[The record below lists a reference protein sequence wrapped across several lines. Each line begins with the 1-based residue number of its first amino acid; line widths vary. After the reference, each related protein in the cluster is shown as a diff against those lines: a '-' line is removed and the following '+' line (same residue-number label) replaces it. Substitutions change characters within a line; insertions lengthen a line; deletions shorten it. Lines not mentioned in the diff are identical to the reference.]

1 MLNIPVNMFVTWVSS
16 PPVLRI
22 ATRVVPTKEENL
34 TGFLTPS
41 QVLMSISISMIAS
54 VHPNRLPSIYSPPEK
69 TDLLLQQAHA
79 QFFSPQKPRYINWA
93 SSGPLQS
100 ESRQIIAE
108 PKDDDRT
115 VAVDINQ
122 SLDPI
127 AVYYDEYISPAPKET
142 VDKRMASSYQE
153 PFTARDNPNNRHYH
167 HQASAESGHTFDICL
182 GSYAIK
188 DLGHHFYPRFIETTN
203 CPDPESSHHRIK
215 CEHIKYH
222 VQVLTQRKDTDP
234 EDSTH
239 RSALPESLRDWRFV
253 HIAVNVGCHCTIQ
266 GNAQQ

>member
-1 MLNIPVNMFVTWVSS
+1 MFVAWVSTQDSKVFS
-16 PPVLRI
+16 PHKVG
-22 ATRVVPTKEENL
+22 NL
-34 TGFLTPS
+34 TGTLVLP

-54 VHPNRLPSIYSPPEK
+54 VHPNRLTSIYSPPEK
-69 TDLLLQQAHA
+69 TLLLQQA
-79 QFFSPQKPRYINWA
+79 QTQLFSPQKPRYLNWA
-93 SSGPLQS
+93 NSGPLQS
-100 ESRQIIAE
+100 ESRQIISE
-108 PKDDDRT
+108 PKDDERT

-127 AVYYDEYISPAPKET
+127 DVYYDEYISSAPKET
-142 VDKRMASSYQE
+142 IDKRMASSYQE
-153 PFTARDNPNNRHYH
+153 PFSAKDNHNHHYH
-167 HQASAESGHTFDICL
+167 HQTTADSGHSFDICL